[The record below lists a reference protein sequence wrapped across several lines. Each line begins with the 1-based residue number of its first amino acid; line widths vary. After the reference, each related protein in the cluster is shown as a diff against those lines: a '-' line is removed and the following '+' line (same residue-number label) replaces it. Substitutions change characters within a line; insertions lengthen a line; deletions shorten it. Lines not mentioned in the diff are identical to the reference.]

1 MRAWSRHESDMC
13 GVIGLIVEKNRSNL
27 GHLASELLRTL
38 EYRGYDSTGAAFQAD
53 LSEEPP
59 PAVSTPPSPIPSD
72 GSQASHAVHTLPIVT
87 LLKAV
92 GPPSQVVHDLG
103 ITKAT
108 GRIFCGQVRWAT
120 FGAVDNLNAQPHVVA
135 CDEVTMIYG
144 AHNGNI
150 ANCDELQAWLRAEHH
165 AVKSDNDGEMVV
177 HTIEHFFRS
186 ELRAHPAIVVSE
198 PPANTR
204 SANTQADAK
213 ANAWTNNR
221 RSAMR
226 RAISRACDRFVGSFA
241 AIVVDPETQTVWAI
255 KRGSSLYFGTGQ
267 DAQGAF
273 RIASSDLSAVLR
285 MTRGLVPMRDGEFI
299 EYTASTQRLYRIQD
313 GAELE
318 RASVLS
324 RLRAKDAA
332 LMPPFSTFMAQE
344 IDGQA
349 RSAQNL
355 TSSLAG
361 GSEASTVLGPYIA
374 RRSESEIQDII
385 AAFES
390 LQAQP
395 PGGNPLLIGHFRAAI
410 DHPSMKALLDSVPS
424 EVSREGTSQP
434 PAELRDRLVSDEAGL
449 LFDLI
454 PLARDERDLLGIRV
468 LDVIAER
475 AEAES
480 FRQSVERFTK
490 TCLTAVAANH
500 RIDIVCC
507 GSSYHAAKAGAMFF
521 AEIAGVDACPLL
533 PGEFRATRAHTI
545 GPGDVVIA
553 VSQSGETKD
562 LIDILNAIEAQGR
575 NVHRLAI
582 VNNINSTLAQEKCE
596 TTVPLKCGPEIAV
609 PATKSF
615 VNQLVLFFGLAV
627 KLAEGRRADDARV
640 RKSIAHHQE
649 NLVRLPELIRES
661 TTISEPD
668 LRLAA
673 TRLHLAPS
681 IHILATRLSAV
692 AEEGALKIREVVLN
706 HTQGYEAS
714 EFKHGPNTILGFN
727 TLFGPVVLERFL
739 RTLAEK
745 TNAVLNRA
753 MQDGLA
759 AEAYRHL
766 AGAAIETA
774 LDERRLGLDLSREEQ
789 RIIDESFDRASLRD
803 ALVEDYPLIFVTG
816 PSPEDV
822 ALTISQI
829 NTHKIR
835 GASIIVIA
843 EENQALRQAT
853 EKPPKDH
860 PNYWSVFIPLPR
872 CNDTLMTVFS
882 SVIVLQRLALEMSL
896 LKGRHLDELGF
907 KAHGVHPDVP
917 KNVSKSITV
926 D

>member
-1 MRAWSRHESDMC
+1 MC
-13 GVIGLIVEKNRSNL
+13 GVIGLIVEKNRSDL
-27 GHLASELLRTL
+27 GRLASELLRAL
-38 EYRGYDSTGAAFQAD
+38 EYRGYDSTGAAFQA
-53 LSEEPP
+53 EP
-59 PAVSTPPSPIPSD
+59 TKD
-72 GSQASHAVHTLPIVT
+72 GPQQSVT

-103 ITKAT
+103 ITKAS
-108 GRIFCGQVRWAT
+108 GKIFCGQVRWAT

-135 CDEVTMIYG
+135 CDEVTTIYG

-150 ANCDELQAWLRAEHH
+150 QNCDELQAWLRAEHH

-177 HTIEHFFRS
+177 HTIEHFFRA
-186 ELRAHPAIVVSE
+186 ELRAAEVRVS
-198 PPANTR
+198 A
-204 SANTQADAK
+204 
-213 ANAWTNNR
+213 R
-221 RSAMR
+221 RPAMR
-226 RAISRACDRFVGSFA
+226 RAIARACERFVGSFS
-241 AIVVDPETQTVWAI
+241 AIIVDPETQTVWAI

-267 DAQGAF
+267 DGQGAF

-285 MTRGLVPMRDGEFI
+285 MTRVLVPMRDGEVM
-299 EYTASTQRLYRIQD
+299 EYTATTQHLYRIHD
-313 GAELE
+313 EAALE
-318 RASVLS
+318 RDPVLS

-355 TSSLAG
+355 TTPFAG
-361 GSEASTVLGPYIA
+361 GSPAATVLGPYITQCSA
-374 RRSESEIQDII
+374 TEIQDIMV
-385 AAFES
+385 AFES
-390 LQAQP
+390 IRAHQA
-395 PGGNPLLIGHFRAAI
+395 GGLPALEGAFRATI
-410 DHPSMKALLDSVPS
+410 DHPSMQALIDSIPADV
-424 EVSREGTSQP
+424 RKEGTSQP
-434 PAELRDRLVSDEAGL
+434 PAQLRDRLVSDEAGI

-454 PLARDERDLLGIRV
+454 PLAHDERDLLGIRV

-475 AEAES
+475 AETES
-480 FRQSVERFTK
+480 FQQSIERFAA
-490 TCLTAVAANH
+490 TCLTAVAANR

-545 GPGDVVIA
+545 EPGDVVIA

-562 LIDILNAIEAQGR
+562 LIDILNAIEAQATG
-575 NVHRLAI
+575 VHCVAI

-596 TTVPLKCGPEIAV
+596 VTVPLRCGPEIAV

-615 VNQLVLFFGLAV
+615 INQLVLFFGLAV
-627 KLAEGRRADDARV
+627 KLAEGRQAEDARI
-640 RKSIAHHQE
+640 RQTLAHHQE

-681 IHILATRLSAV
+681 IHILATRISAV
-692 AEEGALKIREVVLN
+692 AKEGALKIREVVLN
-706 HTQGYEAS
+706 HTEGYEAS

-727 TLFGPVVLERFL
+727 TLFGPVVVERFL
-739 RTLAEK
+739 RTLAG
-745 TNAVLNRA
+745 TINNVLQHAAQQN
-753 MQDGLA
+753 LP
-759 AEAYRHL
+759 AEAHHHL
-766 AGAAIETA
+766 VSASIETA
-774 LDERRLGLDLSREEQ
+774 LDERHLGLELSREEQ
-789 RIIDESFDRASLRD
+789 RVIDEAFDRASLRET
-803 ALVEDYPLIFVTG
+803 LFENYPLIFVTG
-816 PSPEDV
+816 PAPEDV

-835 GASIIVIA
+835 GASVIVIA
-843 EENQALRQAT
+843 EENEALRLAT

-860 PNYWSVFIPLPR
+860 PKYWSVFIPLPR

-896 LKGRHLDELGF
+896 LKGRHLDALGF